1 LNPQWCVVDN
11 AGHPMQRLVSRRHST
26 LAVAAFAVLSL
37 PGCDSTHAVSAAGQ
51 SAFEVSLLARATDLV
66 MAWHGGSGAHSV
78 VQLQFL
84 SARGTPSR
92 PPIAVSDGRR
102 DAYEP
107 DLQAFGDQLLLGWY
121 EKDSGG
127 TLQAHVALLD
137 RDGVR
142 RWERVLSGEGRNGR
156 NTVVRKVGGQI
167 VVAWIESGIGVPPA
181 IWTARLDAGGASL
194 GAPRRAADA
203 SSDTWNLNADA
214 DSSALYL
221 VYDAR
226 LGTRAKEVQLLRIA
240 AEDITAR
247 TLTAD
252 DGRASVYPDL
262 ALHDGRAALSWGDDR
277 DGNPEIYLAV
287 GRLQDWLAGQAPH
300 AQRVTDSRGTS
311 MGSYVAWN
319 GLDIGVVWSEQTQD
333 GFAIE
338 FQRFDALG
346 KAGSRRALSSGV
358 AQSLTPSI
366 RAWHDGFALAWN
378 DYRPG
383 AAAETHGINAGGSG
397 SIAMLRQVNSR

>member
-1 LNPQWCVVDN
+1 
-11 AGHPMQRLVSRRHST
+11 MQRLASKRHGT
-26 LAVAAFAVLSL
+26 LAVAVFAVLSL
-37 PGCDSTHAVSAAGQ
+37 SGCESTHAVSDAGQ
-51 SAFEVSLLARATDLV
+51 SAFEVSLLTRATDLV

-92 PPIAVSDGRR
+92 PPVAVSDGHR

-107 DLQAFGDQLLLGWY
+107 DLQAFGEELLLGWY

-127 TLQAHVALLD
+127 ALQAHVALLD

-142 RWERVLSGEGRNGR
+142 RWERVLSGAGGNSR
-156 NTVVRKVGGQI
+156 NTVVREVGGQI
-167 VVAWIESGIGVPPA
+167 VVAWIESGIGSPG
-181 IWTARLDAGGASL
+181 IWTARLDAGGASV

-226 LGTRAKEVQLLRIA
+226 LGTRAQEVQLLRIA

-262 ALHDGRAALSWGDDR
+262 ALHDGRAALSWCDDR

-287 GRLQDWLAGQAPH
+287 GRLQDWLAGQAPN
-300 AQRVTDSRGTS
+300 AQRVTDSRSTS
-311 MGSYVAWN
+311 MGTYVAWN
-319 GLDIGVVWSEQTQD
+319 GLDIGVVWSEQTQN

-338 FQRFDALG
+338 FQRFDAQG
-346 KAGSRRALSSGV
+346 KAASRRVLSSGI
-358 AQSLTPSI
+358 AQSLTPAI

-383 AAAETHGINAGGSG
+383 TAAEARGINARGSS
-397 SIAMLRQVNSR
+397 SIAMLRRVNSR